1 MNIVLG
7 SLPGIYKLSLS
18 LPAPSYLRVEDKV
31 FWRAHLLVVGVRR
44 DVDAGGLMSV
54 VAAEDCRGNVGTG
67 EIHLRRQVLWRIQPR
82 HVGGVHAE
90 VGRVV
95 VKERKRARQMGLLVD
110 HLEKTLWR
118 QELAL

>member
-1 MNIVLG
+1 M
-7 SLPGIYKLSLS
+7 
-18 LPAPSYLRVEDKV
+18 
-31 FWRAHLLVVGVRR
+31 
-44 DVDAGGLMSV
+44 DAGGLISV

-95 VKERKRARQMGLLVD
+95 VKERKRAGQLGLLVD
-110 HLEKTLWR
+110 HLEKTLCR
-118 QELAL
+118 QRVGIVTVLQVYLGILFANYVLILHFLHNVRFFTS